1 MAGHPSGRGAGAL
14 DFCGPIKRKG
24 EVGSCDSLIRTMRLT
39 AAALSGIAPAAQTS
53 ANPSAAM
60 SALQEA
66 AKDAN
71 RHRTIGELMGM
82 TD

>member
-1 MAGHPSGRGAGAL
+1 
-14 DFCGPIKRKG
+14 
-24 EVGSCDSLIRTMRLT
+24 MRLT
-39 AAALSGIAPAAQTS
+39 AAALSGMTPAAQTS
-53 ANPSAAM
+53 ANPQRGPGQAAAAGHTLAKAM
-60 SALQEA
+60 SALDEA

>member
-1 MAGHPSGRGAGAL
+1 M
-14 DFCGPIKRKG
+14 
-24 EVGSCDSLIRTMRLT
+24 
-39 AAALSGIAPAAQTS
+39 APAAQTS
-53 ANPSAAM
+53 ANPQRGRGQAAAAGRTLAKAL
-60 SALQEA
+60 SALEEA